1 MMGAL
6 TLLVLAPLTVHA
18 GLAGNEGFAA
28 SRKLSHFARAVVEDP
43 FASAVSTISFN
54 VADKTLMSPIG
65 ESMTRYTLDL
75 TAGSFG
81 SRSYT
86 PVTVLH
92 ADVGFTCE
100 TLRSTVGM
108 FNAVDDVW
116 DEAVFMK
123 GAFSKHD

>member
-54 VADKTLMSPIG
+54 VADKTLMSQIG
-65 ESMTRYTLDL
+65 RASCRERVS
-75 TAGSFG
+75 
-81 SRSYT
+81 
-86 PVTVLH
+86 
-92 ADVGFTCE
+92 
-100 TLRSTVGM
+100 
-108 FNAVDDVW
+108 
-116 DEAVFMK
+116 
-123 GAFSKHD
+123 